1 MNTPQSQAPLRPR
14 AALALMTAVVVV
26 WGANWPVM
34 KVTLANIPPLSF
46 ALARLLLGALCLFA
60 VLAATCRLRLPGKAD
75 WPVVLS
81 VGMLQLAAFL
91 VLVNLGLTR
100 VDAGRSAVLSYT
112 TLIWV
117 TPIAVFAL
125 GEKLSGGKAAGLLF
139 GLGGIALLFN
149 PLDFDWSDHDALI
162 GNALLLGAA
171 LAWAITIVHIRR
183 HRFTLSSLQL
193 APWQMLVGAAPV
205 AVLVALFEDTSS
217 IRAGPELWFA
227 LAYNGPLATAFALW
241 AWIMVNRSLPAVTTA
256 MASLAVPVVGAAAA
270 AVTLGETVTMAG
282 AGGLALIVAGLGVIS
297 LETTRKTA
305 AKPPG

>member
-1 MNTPQSQAPLRPR
+1 MA
-14 AALALMTAVVVV
+14 AVVIV

-34 KVTLANIPPLSF
+34 KVTLAHIPPLSF

-60 VLAATCRLRLPGKAD
+60 VLAATRRLRLPGKAD

-81 VGMLQLAAFL
+81 VGLLQLAAFL
-91 VLVNLGLTR
+91 VFVNLGLTR
-100 VDAGRSAVLSYT
+100 VEAGRSAILSYT

-117 TPIAVFAL
+117 TPIAVLAL
-125 GEKLSGGKAAGLLF
+125 GEKLSPGKAVGLLF
-139 GLGGIALLFN
+139 GLAGIALLFN
-149 PLDFDWSDHDALI
+149 PLDFDWSDRNALI
-162 GNALLLGAA
+162 GNVLLLGAA
-171 LAWAITIVHIRR
+171 LAWAIAIVHIRH

-193 APWQMLVGAAPV
+193 APWQMLVGAVPV
-205 AVLVALFEDTSS
+205 AVLAALFEDPAA
-217 IRAGPELWFA
+217 INPVPELWLA

-256 MASLAVPVVGAAAA
+256 MASLAVPVVGVAAA
-270 AVTLGETVTMAG
+270 AVTLGERVSLTG

-297 LETTRKTA
+297 VETARKSA